1 MPYEQFELKL
11 SGDRERGFFAEVLH
25 APRLRRTDPTALDLP
40 FDEIR
45 RWREALTRHSATNQ
59 ATLNLGVQLYN
70 ALFDREILRVW
81 ESSRASVGA
90 GGGLRLRLDVRSPE
104 LAVIPWEI
112 LHDGFTHLALTVT
125 TPIVRCLSHH
135 RPARIFDSRAL
146 PNVLVVTASPSDAPK
161 LPHMEPEVAS
171 ITRSLSR
178 LVESGRLGAWHVLNH
193 ATRQS
198 LQCQLSRAN
207 YDIVHFIG
215 HGVFDGQNGYVELE
229 DDRGLSDRVDA
240 MTLGQFLTDTSVRLL
255 FLNSCETAVPS
266 ATERSRAT
274 AEAGLVVGIPAV
286 VAMSSIVMDSN
297 AARFAEVFYET
308 LVEDRSIE
316 YCMTEARKSIA
327 HYVSPYWAIPVLFT
341 NTTDVAPRVDQR
353 PVVIIE
359 QSG

>member
-1 MPYEQFELKL
+1 MAYEQFELKL

-25 APRLRRTDPTALDLP
+25 APRLRRTDPAALELP
-40 FDEIR
+40 LEEIR
-45 RWREALTRHSATNQ
+45 RWREALTRHSVTNQ
-59 ATLNLGVQLYN
+59 ATLSLGTQLYH
-70 ALFDREILRVW
+70 ALFDREILHVW
-81 ESSRASVGA
+81 ETSRASVGA

-104 LAVIPWEI
+104 LAGIPWEI
-112 LHDGFTHLALTVT
+112 LHDGFTYLALTVT

-135 RPARIFDSRAL
+135 RPARMFDTRAL

-161 LPHMEPEVAS
+161 LPHMEAEVSS

-178 LVESGRLGAWHVLNH
+178 LVESGRLGACDVLNH

-198 LQCQLSRAN
+198 LQSRLSRAN

-215 HGVFDGQNGYVELE
+215 HGVFDGQSGYLELGDDNG
-229 DDRGLSDRVDA
+229 RSDRVDSMA
-240 MTLGQFLTDTSVRLL
+240 LGQFLIDTSVRLL

-274 AEAGLVVGIPAV
+274 AEASLVVGIPAV
-286 VAMSSIVMDSN
+286 VAMSSVVMDSV
-297 AARFAEVFYET
+297 AARFAQVFYET

-341 NTTDVAPRVDQR
+341 NATDVTPRAAQR
-353 PVVIIE
+353 PTVIIE